1 MAGEIVKVDGV
12 WNLTAETA
20 KRLGIK
26 PDKLLNHF
34 AKDYLK
40 PYLQNAASKK
50 IKELGR
56 DLKPHEIS
64 KLREGFGK
72 VIFNGEQRNLSNINE
87 YFRNPDDTTAGQLL
101 TKKGVDLR
109 GERAVGMGPT
119 GELQATFYDNI
130 AKFEAQRDK
139 SLSQASN
146 PRQESKIYQRF
157 DNQMTNLFNKNRKWL
172 PKDAH
177 YDPLTYEDQYGWK
190 DGQSREDYFAW
201 QRKVYADSQSM
212 SRAAFQKYG
221 VNFDAGHLKA
231 LGELKISKE
240 EFNGLPQTV
249 QNLLKDGGE
258 PDPKNKGGWLIYG
271 TNAASN
277 LAIQIAKH
285 NRANKNFDS
294 RNIEDLLN
302 INAAF
307 TKTLAFNEYL
317 LKDDNTFRKNT
328 DYEQSIRSLLAHNQ
342 HLDVNAV
349 ISKAEDRFINE
360 GPEEAKL
367 QKFKVP
373 TQKDSLKIF
382 DNQNEVKSYNI
393 DPRRLET
400 ENLGSSDLEQFSLPN
415 SQGLFKPNKSGVL
428 TIGGV
433 DQPGAKDS
441 LEYVQKELPKAAAEH
456 GVNLLGARTGNKQIG
471 TQLRRGIE
479 AVNLVKKGD
488 NVGAAVSAYQ
498 AVSPGITTQSK
509 LTISRRG
516 LLEQSAKSLLEER
529 NWNSPP

>member
-26 PDKLLNHF
+26 PKDLLNHF
-34 AKDYLK
+34 ATDYLK
-40 PYLQNAASKK
+40 PYLQKAAAEK
-50 IKELGR
+50 IEQLGR
-56 DLKPHEIS
+56 ELKPEEIS
-64 KLREGFGK
+64 SLRKGFGK
-72 VIFNGEQRNLSNINE
+72 IIHNGERRYISSVRE
-87 YFRNPDDTTAGQLL
+87 YFRNPDNTTAGDLL
-101 TKKGVDLR
+101 TKKGIDVR
-109 GERAVGMGPT
+109 GERAVGMGPA

-130 AKFEAQRDK
+130 DKFKAQRDN
-139 SLSQASN
+139 SLAQASN
-146 PRQESKIYQRF
+146 PRQESKVYQRF
-157 DNQMTNLFNKNRKWL
+157 DNQMKNLFKQNRKWL
-172 PKDAH
+172 PKDAY
-177 YDPLTYEDQYGWK
+177 YDPLTFDDQYGWK
-190 DGQSREDYFAW
+190 EGQSREDYFAW

-317 LKDDNTFRKNT
+317 LKDDDTFRKNT
-328 DYEQSIRSLLAHNQ
+328 DYEESIRSLLGHNR
-342 HLDVNAV
+342 HLDVNSI
-349 ISKAEDRFINE
+349 ISRAEDRFINE
-360 GPEEAKL
+360 GSEEAQL

-373 TQKDSLKIF
+373 TQKDSLKVF
-382 DNQNEVKSYNI
+382 DNQNQVKSYNI
-393 DPRRLET
+393 DKRRLET
-400 ENLGSSDLEQFSLPN
+400 ENLGSSDLDQFALPPKPH
-415 SQGLFKPNKSGVL
+415 GVFRPNKSGVL

-433 DQPGAKDS
+433 DQPGGAES
-441 LEYVQKELPKAAAEH
+441 LEAAQEFAKTGLEH
-456 GVNLLGARTGNKQIG
+456 SVNLLGAKTGNTKIG

-479 AVNLVKKGD
+479 AVDAVKKGQPLS
-488 NVGAAVSAYQ
+488 AAVSAYQ
-498 AVSPGITTQSK
+498 AISPGITTQTKVINSNK
-509 LTISRRG
+509 G
-516 LLEQSAKSLLEER
+516 LLQQSVESLVKEKKWTGR
-529 NWNSPP
+529 